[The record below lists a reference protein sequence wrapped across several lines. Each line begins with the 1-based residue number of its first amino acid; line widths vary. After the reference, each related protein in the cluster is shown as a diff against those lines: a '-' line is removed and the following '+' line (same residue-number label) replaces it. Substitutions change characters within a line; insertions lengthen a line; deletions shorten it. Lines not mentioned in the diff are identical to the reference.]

1 MLWSLCGGRD
11 DAKNRLYNPQNRSTM
26 SIAQLDVAIDRPLP
40 QSPDAERAVLGS
52 ILINNNAFYRV
63 VGTIDTEDFFKDA
76 HRSIF
81 ATMRSLAEQSRE
93 IDLLTLKEELA
104 RHAQLDHVG
113 GSAYIASLVDGIPD
127 VANVERYA
135 RIVKEKSTLRRLIV
149 MGNSVMRAALDAPGE
164 PGDVLN
170 IAVKS
175 LYEIAEGSIDKGFV
189 ALDRITRTNMSAIE
203 QLQHAG
209 KLITGIPTGYDR
221 FNEFT
226 SGFQSSDL
234 IIIAAR
240 PSMGKAQPLDAK
252 VLTKRGFVCMG
263 SLKVGDELAS
273 VDGAPSRVIGIFP
286 QGERQLYRIELS
298 DGRGAECCAEHL
310 WRVSYRGWAEP
321 RVISTERLMQMLKR
335 QRYRRRLY
343 IETFTGDFGDD
354 ADLPLDP
361 WLLGVLLGDGSLHGS
376 SVMFSTSSTDTLERV
391 RCVVGP
397 SFEVVHAGAY
407 DYRIVQAGPKTR
419 GYGHRSANPLK
430 GALEALG
437 IWGTHAHD
445 KFIPKRYLTAS
456 LRSRT
461 QLLAGLIDTDGWV
474 EKWGSLRY
482 ASCSERLARDVV
494 DLTRSIGGSAAYFS
508 KSSSYTYR
516 DERRA
521 GRTSYVC
528 NLQVPANI
536 DFQLTGTKQQRRGPR
551 TRVRRLNICSIAPTR
566 FSQTQC
572 IAVSHPSQLYVTDG
586 YTVTHNTSFMMN
598 IAESIAIPA
607 KDGQP
612 RPPAQRL
619 YSVGVFS
626 LEMSKE
632 QIGLRILSSE
642 SGVSNHLIRGGMLSD
657 RNWRDLAEASSRLA
671 KARIFIDDTPGIDVM
686 EMRAKARRLKMEA
699 GLDIVMVDYL
709 QLMSVK
715 GKIESRN
722 QEISQISRGLK
733 AIAKELQ
740 VPLVSLSQLSRRPE
754 QRTGDHRPQ
763 LADLRESGSIEQDA
777 DVVCFIYRDEVY
789 NKETEEKGI
798 AEIII
803 GKQRN
808 GPIGDFKLVFR
819 NDITKFFNYEP
830 GPDFSPN

>member
-1 MLWSLCGGRD
+1 MSL
-11 DAKNRLYNPQNRSTM
+11 T
-26 SIAQLDVAIDRPLP
+26 QLDVAIDRPLP

-81 ATMRSLAEQSRE
+81 SMMRALAEQSRE

-104 RHAQLDHVG
+104 RHAQLDNVG
-113 GSAYIASLVDGIPD
+113 GSAYIASLVDGVPD

-135 RIVKEKSTLRRLIV
+135 RIVKEKSTLRRLVV
-149 MGNSVMRAALDAPGE
+149 MGSSVMRAALDAPGE
-164 PGDVLN
+164 PSDVLN
-170 IAVKS
+170 IAEKS
-175 LYEIAEGSIDKGFV
+175 LYEIAEGNIDKGFV
-189 ALDRITRTNMSAIE
+189 GLDRITRTNMSAIE

-226 SGFQSSDL
+226 SGFQPSDL

-263 SLKVGDELAS
+263 SLKIGDEIAS

-286 QGERQLYRIELS
+286 QGERQLYRVELS
-298 DGRGAECCAEHL
+298 DGRSAEACAEHL
-310 WRVSYRGWAEP
+310 WRVCHRGWNEP
-321 RVISTERLMQMLKR
+321 RVVSTERLMEMLQR

-343 IETFTGDFGDD
+343 IETFSGDFGDD
-354 ADLPLDP
+354 TGLPIDP
-361 WLLGVLLGDGSLHGS
+361 WLLGVLLGDGTLHQS
-376 SVMFSTSSTDTLERV
+376 SVMFSTASAETVERV
-391 RCVVGP
+391 RSVVGAAH
-397 SFEVVHAGAY
+397 EVTHAGAY

-419 GYGHRSANPLK
+419 GYGHRSTNPLK
-430 GALEALG
+430 AALEALG
-437 IWGTHAHD
+437 VWGAHAYD
-445 KFIPKRYLTAS
+445 KFIPRRYLEAS
-456 LRSRT
+456 LQSRT
-461 QLLAGLIDTDGWV
+461 QLLAGLIDTDGWI
-474 EKWGSLRY
+474 EKWGSIRY
-482 ASCSERLARDVV
+482 ASSSERLARDVV
-494 DLTRSIGGSAAYFS
+494 ELTRSMGGTASYSAKKPF
-508 KSSSYTYR
+508 YTHR
-516 DERRA
+516 GERRT

-528 NLQVPANI
+528 NLQLPDAI
-536 DFQLTGTKQQRRGPR
+536 ELHLASSKQQRRTSR
-551 TRVRRLNICSIAPTR
+551 TRARRLNICSITPTR
-566 FSQTQC
+566 VSQTQC

-586 YTVTHNTSFMMN
+586 YTITHNTSFMMN

-612 RPPAQRL
+612 RPPAHRL

-657 RNWRDLAEASSRLA
+657 RNWRDLAEASARLA
-671 KARIFIDDTPGIDVM
+671 KAKIFVDDTPGMDVM
-686 EMRAKARRLKMEA
+686 EMRAKARRLKMEV
-699 GLDIVMVDYL
+699 GLDMVMVDYL

-715 GKIESRN
+715 GKVESRN

-789 NKETEEKGI
+789 NKDTEEKGI

-830 GPDFSPN
+830 GPDYSPS